1 MARCSGS
8 HKFGRATL
16 PHETFT
22 LGDDNGFQTF
32 PLIGKAGS
40 LALWNGAVWHAS
52 LPRHKPGLRVTLVQ
66 NYFRTYMR
74 PQAMYDRQLPA
85 GFLEANPELAS
96 SAPNP
101 SLPLPPLF
109 LLLLQSFFLLTR
121 GLGVC
126 SGERAGQRRAIVP
139 LRADAGRDLHA
150 RRAAH
155 RPLYEDRHRP
165 LRLA

>member
-1 MARCSGS
+1 MSFHITNTPRLLHADAGGSCAGS

-85 GFLEANPELAS
+85 EFLEANPELAS

-101 SLPLPPLF
+101 SRCPSFPSLSSPLPYF
-109 LLLLQSFFLLTR
+109 LLRSS
-121 GLGVC
+121 
-126 SGERAGQRRAIVP
+126 SGF
-139 LRADAGRDLHA
+139 
-150 RRAAH
+150 
-155 RPLYEDRHRP
+155 
-165 LRLA
+165 